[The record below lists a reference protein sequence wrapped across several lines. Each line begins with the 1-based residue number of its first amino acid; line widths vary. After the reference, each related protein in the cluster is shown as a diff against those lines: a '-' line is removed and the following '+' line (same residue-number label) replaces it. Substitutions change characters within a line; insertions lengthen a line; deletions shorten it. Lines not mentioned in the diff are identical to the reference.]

1 MVKKKL
7 TLTERY
13 RRLKR
18 IVRYLSHRGTLFHSK
33 VPEKKILTVQPRS
46 SRKKSWRPWRKIRY
60 LIKRG
65 SFARKKK
72 NTGIAGTPEPSF
84 SQNRKKR
91 SGFSPYL
98 TYRRL
103 RYLINTGRLFSLKRH
118 EPRVKKRK
126 RKTFRKIRFLLK
138 RGTLL
143 DFQSQSVQSD
153 WKNYFGILLKPDNLK
168 IILNSTVLFLLAYV
182 VVFLVTNFTS
192 SISALTCDIQSVIY
206 YFKIDYLIS
215 AKGWKIDD
223 IEVVFSA
230 GPFFSLILSFIVL
243 ILYINVSEETWFIR
257 LFLFWLFCHAFL
269 HFFGEML
276 IGIMLTKGFG
286 LAISYMLYSEYK
298 KLLIILFSSSCLIL
312 AGFLLTKIA
321 LFSGNTYFNIIT
333 RKNRSYFLLN
343 QFLIPFLLGFII
355 LILLKTPKI
364 TEFDV
369 DVNLAMLLLI
379 LPIVFRGLSMKDMY
393 FDPEPRVNPFRWRL
407 LIFLGFVILL
417 FRVIFEAGFRIG

>member
-7 TLTERY
+7 TLLERY

-18 IVRYLSHRGTLFHSK
+18 IMRFLSRRGTLFHSK
-33 VPEKKILTVQPRS
+33 IPGKHITGEWQRPP
-46 SRKKSWRPWRKIRY
+46 RKKVWRPWRKIRY

-72 NTGIAGTPEPSF
+72 NTIISGIPEPLF

-103 RYLINTGRLFSLKRH
+103 RYLINTGRLFSVKKH
-118 EPRVKKRK
+118 EPKVKKRK
-126 RKTFRKIRFLLK
+126 RKIFRKIRFLLK
-138 RGTLL
+138 RGNLVK
-143 DFQSQSVQSD
+143 FQSKSMQSD
-153 WKNYFGILLKPDNLK
+153 WKKYLGIIIKPDNLK
-168 IILNSTVLFLLAYV
+168 IILNSTILFLLAYV
-182 VVFLVTNFTS
+182 IVFLVTNLTS
-192 SISALTCDIQSVIY
+192 SMSALTCDIQSVIFY
-206 YFKIDYLIS
+206 YKIDYLIS

-223 IEVVFSA
+223 IKIVFSA

-243 ILYINVSEETWFIR
+243 VLYINVSQETWFIR

-276 IGIMLTKGFG
+276 IGIMLTKGLG

-312 AGFLLTKIA
+312 AGFLITKIA
-321 LFSGNTYFNIIT
+321 LFSGNVYFNMIT

-343 QFLIPFLLGFII
+343 QFLIPFLLGFGI
-355 LILLKTPKI
+355 LVLVKTPKI
-364 TEFDV
+364 TEFDIE
-369 DVNLAMLLLI
+369 VNLAMLLLI
-379 LPIVFRGLSMKDMY
+379 LPIVIRGLSMKDMY
-393 FDPEPRVNPFRWRL
+393 FDPDPRVIPFRWKL
-407 LIFLGFVILL
+407 LLVTGFVILL
-417 FRVIFEAGFRIG
+417 FRVIFSAGFRIG

>member
-7 TLTERY
+7 TLPERY

-18 IVRYLSHRGTLFHSK
+18 IMRFLSRRGTLFHSK
-33 VPEKKILTVQPRS
+33 VPEKKILIEQPRS
-46 SRKKSWRPWRKIRY
+46 TKKKTWRPWRKIRY
-60 LIKRG
+60 LIRRRSLAG
-65 SFARKKK
+65 KKK
-72 NTGIAGTPEPSF
+72 NTVISGIPEPSF
-84 SQNRKKR
+84 FN
-91 SGFSPYL
+91 PYL

-103 RYLINTGRLFSLKRH
+103 RYLINTGRLFSLKKH
-118 EPRVKKRK
+118 KPQVKKRK

-138 RGTLL
+138 RGTLVK
-143 DFQSQSVQSD
+143 FQSQSIQSD
-153 WKNYFGILLKPDNLK
+153 WKDYFGIMIKPDNLK

-182 VVFLVTNFTS
+182 IVFLVTNFTS
-192 SISALTCDIQSVIY
+192 SFSALTCDIQSVIFY
-206 YFKIDYLIS
+206 HKIDYLIS

-223 IEVVFSA
+223 IKIVFTS

-269 HFFGEML
+269 HFFGDML

-286 LAISYMLYSEYK
+286 LAISYILYSEYK

-312 AGFLLTKIA
+312 AGFLITKIA
-321 LFSGNTYFNIIT
+321 LFSGNVYFNMIT
-333 RKNRSYFLLN
+333 KSNRSYFLLS
-343 QFLIPFLLGFII
+343 QFLIPFLLGFGI
-355 LILLKTPKI
+355 LVLVKTPKI

-369 DVNLAMLLLI
+369 EVNLAMLLLI

-393 FDPEPRVNPFRWRL
+393 FDPEPRVIPLRWKL
-407 LIFLGFVILL
+407 LLFAAFVILL
-417 FRVIFEAGFRIG
+417 FRVVFEAGFRIG